1 MEDYKQSLL
10 KGLNPNQKKAVV
22 ALDGPLL
29 ILAGAGSGKTK
40 TLTHRI
46 AYAIAAGRAKP
57 SNVLAVTFTNKAAN
71 EMRSRVAYL
80 LGQNSND
87 RSFMP
92 FMGTFHGV
100 CVRILRRDGELVG
113 LDRNFVIFDE
123 SDRLSTVKRALKAL
137 RIEEKSATPRTI
149 TSIISNAKNELATPE
164 ELMQYGATPVQKI
177 AAEVY
182 PVYQSILGNASAL
195 DFDDL
200 IAKTVELFSR
210 SKEAR
215 QKWQEQFKY
224 IMIDEYQDTNSAQYK
239 LIKLL
244 ISESRNIAV
253 VGDDWQSIYSWRGAD
268 FKNILNF
275 EHDFPNATIIK
286 LEQNYRSTPE
296 ILNAAHAVITKN
308 SKRSDKK
315 LWTDADSGEPI
326 SVVQLMNEK
335 EEARMVASTIQNKI
349 ALGARDYGDF
359 AVLYRTNAQS
369 RALEEFF
376 IRHNVPYKIVGGQR
390 FYDRR
395 EIKDIIAYLR
405 LIYQPNDVASFER
418 VINVPTRGVGA
429 KSLQKFYDWQ
439 SDNGYSLKTAL
450 DKVINLS
457 LTSKALKGFIE
468 VADIINSFKE
478 FEEELAL
485 PAFIEKL
492 ISRLGYFDYLSDGTI
507 QGETRVENVKELI
520 SVAKEQQDMG
530 LSGFLEDVSLV
541 SDLDGV
547 EFNNGAVTLMTL
559 HAAKG
564 LEFPY
569 VFMVGLEESI
579 FPHSRALYEQSEME
593 EERRLCYVGMTR
605 AQEELCMS
613 YVVGRMLYGST
624 QYNAPSRFLTEI
636 EESLGTKDLL
646 NAKLESEVGYLS
658 NEIEISDE
666 PKYVEEFFEGDSVSH
681 DVFGRGKVLA
691 VDGDNIAVSFGGSG
705 VKKLNVAFA
714 PIKKL

>member
-1 MEDYKQSLL
+1 
-10 KGLNPNQKKAVV
+10 
-22 ALDGPLL
+22 
-29 ILAGAGSGKTK
+29 
-40 TLTHRI
+40 
-46 AYAIAAGRAKP
+46 
-57 SNVLAVTFTNKAAN
+57 
-71 EMRSRVAYL
+71 
-80 LGQNSND
+80 
-87 RSFMP
+87 
-92 FMGTFHGV
+92 
-100 CVRILRRDGELVG
+100 
-113 LDRNFVIFDE
+113 VIFDE

-137 RIEEKSATPRTI
+137 RIEDKSATPRTI

-439 SDNGYSLKTAL
+439 RDNGYSLKSAL
-450 DKVINLS
+450 DNVIDLS
-457 LTSKALKGFIE
+457 FSSVRL
-468 VADIINSFKE
+468 
-478 FEEELAL
+478 
-485 PAFIEKL
+485 
-492 ISRLGYFDYLSDGTI
+492 SR
-507 QGETRVENVKELI
+507 
-520 SVAKEQQDMG
+520 
-530 LSGFLEDVSLV
+530 VSLR
-541 SDLDGV
+541 S
-547 EFNNGAVTLMTL
+547 
-559 HAAKG
+559 
-564 LEFPY
+564 
-569 VFMVGLEESI
+569 
-579 FPHSRALYEQSEME
+579 
-593 EERRLCYVGMTR
+593 
-605 AQEELCMS
+605 
-613 YVVGRMLYGST
+613 
-624 QYNAPSRFLTEI
+624 
-636 EESLGTKDLL
+636 
-646 NAKLESEVGYLS
+646 
-658 NEIEISDE
+658 
-666 PKYVEEFFEGDSVSH
+666 
-681 DVFGRGKVLA
+681 
-691 VDGDNIAVSFGGSG
+691 
-705 VKKLNVAFA
+705 
-714 PIKKL
+714 PIL